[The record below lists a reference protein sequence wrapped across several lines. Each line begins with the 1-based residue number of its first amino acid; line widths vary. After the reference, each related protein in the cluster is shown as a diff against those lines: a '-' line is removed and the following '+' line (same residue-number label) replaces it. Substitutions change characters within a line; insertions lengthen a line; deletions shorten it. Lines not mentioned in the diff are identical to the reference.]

1 MDHFHK
7 CMLLV
12 ADGMLWFQHLKQ
24 HISEGFQQVA
34 GCSLWWLLVCQCCPP
49 AGSSPVCPP
58 TNPGLSEGK
67 AGEGTTGGKTHFQL
81 FPPEDSLS
89 WIVYKIVNSHL
100 VLLGSSERV
109 VPCKMCPVAGGW
121 PDQLT
126 RASLTKFGM
135 VSCATVKSPLGL
147 LKCILIV
154 SHFMQMLQDE
164 PPNYWTLAPLWTQ
177 NPNPWIVQNQPF
189 PLSSSWTP
197 AGQI

>member
-7 CMLLV
+7 CMLMV

-58 TNPGLSEGK
+58 PTNPGLSEGK
-67 AGEGTTGGKTHFQL
+67 AGEGTTGGKTHFQI

-89 WIVYKIVNSHL
+89 WIVYKIVISHL

-109 VPCKMCPVAGGW
+109 VPCKMCPVAGG
-121 PDQLT
+121 
-126 RASLTKFGM
+126 
-135 VSCATVKSPLGL
+135 
-147 LKCILIV
+147 
-154 SHFMQMLQDE
+154 
-164 PPNYWTLAPLWTQ
+164 
-177 NPNPWIVQNQPF
+177 
-189 PLSSSWTP
+189 
-197 AGQI
+197 